1 MKSKEMKSDLIKK
14 GPHKWMQRSLLKT
27 AGFTQSEIERPLIGV
42 VGSWTDIFPGHMHL
56 DKLAKAVADGVYM
69 AGGTPLTFNTI
80 AICDGIA
87 MNNTG
92 MKYSLPSR
100 ELIADSIESM
110 AEAHGLDGLVL
121 VPACDKIIPGMVI
134 ACLRVN
140 VPAIVI
146 TGGPSIT
153 GCFKG
158 GRFEGL
164 SVAKKAVEVASG
176 KTDIEELYEL
186 ENYGVGGATCGS
198 CNSMATANSMGCMTE
213 ALGLGVPGNGTV
225 PAPYTQRIHMA
236 KYAGKRVL
244 ELVEEN
250 IRPRDIVTRQSILNA
265 IAVDMMVGC
274 STNTALHIPAIA
286 DAARVE
292 MSLDDFDSMS
302 KKVPQ
307 IVKLAPA
314 ATQMVEDLHRAGG
327 ISAVIKEGI
336 TNGVFDGEQK
346 SVVGSTL
353 KELTAT
359 AEVYDRQVIR
369 TFEDPYTKEGGL
381 FILKG
386 NLAPQGAVIKV
397 GGVAPEMLVHSGPAK
412 VYNSEQ
418 EGFEALT
425 QGKIEHGDVV
435 VIRYEGPKGG
445 PGMQE
450 MLSLTTAL
458 MSYGLDKDV
467 ALITDGRFSGA
478 SVGGVIGHI
487 APEAA
492 VGGPIAFVE
501 TGDIISYDVPNRR
514 ITLEV
519 DEKVLEQ
526 RKKDW
531 VQPAPKVASG
541 WLSRYAQLVTPVH
554 QGATVKSDIEK

>member
-1 MKSKEMKSDLIKK
+1 MKLASDNVIR
-14 GPHKWMQRSLLKT
+14 GAERAPNRSLFYALGYT
-27 AGFTQSEIERPLIGV
+27 EEQLQRPLIGV
-42 VGSWTDIFPGHMHL
+42 VSAYSEIVPGHMNL
-56 DKLAKAVADGVYM
+56 DKLTQSVKTGVLM
-69 AGGTPLTFNTI
+69 NGGTPI
-80 AICDGIA
+80 MIPSIGVCDGIA
-87 MNNTG
+87 MGHQG

>member
-1 MKSKEMKSDLIKK
+1 
-14 GPHKWMQRSLLKT
+14 
-27 AGFTQSEIERPLIGV
+27 
-42 VGSWTDIFPGHMHL
+42 
-56 DKLAKAVADGVYM
+56 
-69 AGGTPLTFNTI
+69 
-80 AICDGIA
+80 
-87 MNNTG
+87 
-92 MKYSLPSR
+92 
-100 ELIADSIESM
+100 
-110 AEAHGLDGLVL
+110 
-121 VPACDKIIPGMVI
+121 
-134 ACLRVN
+134 
-140 VPAIVI
+140 
-146 TGGPSIT
+146 
-153 GCFKG
+153 
-158 GRFEGL
+158 
-164 SVAKKAVEVASG
+164 
-176 KTDIEELYEL
+176 
-186 ENYGVGGATCGS
+186 
-198 CNSMATANSMGCMTE
+198 
-213 ALGLGVPGNGTV
+213 
-225 PAPYTQRIHMA
+225 
-236 KYAGKRVL
+236 
-244 ELVEEN
+244 
-250 IRPRDIVTRQSILNA
+250 
-265 IAVDMMVGC
+265 
-274 STNTALHIPAIA
+274 
-286 DAARVE
+286 
-292 MSLDDFDSMS
+292 
-302 KKVPQ
+302 
-307 IVKLAPA
+307 
-314 ATQMVEDLHRAGG
+314 
-327 ISAVIKEGI
+327 
-336 TNGVFDGEQK
+336 
-346 SVVGSTL
+346 
-353 KELTAT
+353 
-359 AEVYDRQVIR
+359 
-369 TFEDPYTKEGGL
+369 
-381 FILKG
+381 
-386 NLAPQGAVIKV
+386 
-397 GGVAPEMLVHSGPAK
+397 MLVHSGPAK

>member
-1 MKSKEMKSDLIKK
+1 
-14 GPHKWMQRSLLKT
+14 
-27 AGFTQSEIERPLIGV
+27 
-42 VGSWTDIFPGHMHL
+42 
-56 DKLAKAVADGVYM
+56 M

-346 SVVGSTL
+346 CCWL
-353 KELTAT
+353 YAKRI
-359 AEVYDRQVIR
+359 D
-369 TFEDPYTKEGGL
+369 
-381 FILKG
+381 G
-386 NLAPQGAVIKV
+386 NG
-397 GGVAPEMLVHSGPAK
+397 
-412 VYNSEQ
+412 
-418 EGFEALT
+418 
-425 QGKIEHGDVV
+425 
-435 VIRYEGPKGG
+435 
-445 PGMQE
+445 
-450 MLSLTTAL
+450 
-458 MSYGLDKDV
+458 
-467 ALITDGRFSGA
+467 
-478 SVGGVIGHI
+478 
-487 APEAA
+487 
-492 VGGPIAFVE
+492 
-501 TGDIISYDVPNRR
+501 
-514 ITLEV
+514 
-519 DEKVLEQ
+519 
-526 RKKDW
+526 
-531 VQPAPKVASG
+531 
-541 WLSRYAQLVTPVH
+541 
-554 QGATVKSDIEK
+554 